1 MGLGVTSEEVWAE
14 PVLAEVLG
22 FAARSFKVR
31 WRLLRHNQTA
41 NKTVNK
47 NNSAFK
53 GYVPKRLLK
62 QSGSRRRPAATGLR
76 LSKEHGQRGGRA
88 SQIGVV
94 LPAGRQR

>member
-1 MGLGVTSEEVWAE
+1 MSEAGMCKPQCTQACMGLGVTSEEVWAE
-14 PVLAEVLG
+14 PVLAEVLD

-53 GYVPKRLLK
+53 GYVPK
-62 QSGSRRRPAATGLR
+62 
-76 LSKEHGQRGGRA
+76 
-88 SQIGVV
+88 
-94 LPAGRQR
+94 

>member
-14 PVLAEVLG
+14 PVLAEVLD

-31 WRLLRHNQTA
+31 WRLLCHNQTA

-53 GYVPKRLLK
+53 GYVPK
-62 QSGSRRRPAATGLR
+62 
-76 LSKEHGQRGGRA
+76 
-88 SQIGVV
+88 
-94 LPAGRQR
+94 

>member
-14 PVLAEVLG
+14 PVLAEVLD

-53 GYVPKRLLK
+53 GYVPKQLLK
-62 QSGSRRRPAATGLR
+62 QSGSRRRPAATGLH
-76 LSKEHGQRGGRA
+76 LSKERGQRGGHA